1 MWRDLVEHFQ
11 RKSTRCHWRG
21 FVGWNQDEL
30 ERELARWL
38 SIARL
43 VWHCERLCRSW
54 EQARRSQRRMMRSG
68 RVRNWIKFEI
78 FKLKFT
84 VKTQLNLIKEPEQKV
99 SIPSRLL
106 TIKTWWGNCP
116 STATWPPTICGK
128 ISISVLKFKL
138 SMNLWRFLKF
148 AEIISQKTL
157 ENVQKTMKNCK
168 NFMFDRGKLFNDWT
182 PSKIDAKSIDKVFF
196 SMSDKRN

>member
-1 MWRDLVEHFQ
+1 MSHHNSHKWW
-11 RKSTRCHWRG
+11 C
-21 FVGWNQDEL
+21 DET
-30 ERELARWL
+30 WL
-38 SIARL
+38 SIFNENQRDVIGEGLLVEIRMNSNVSWLYDCRL
-43 VWHCERLCRSW
+43 PGWCGIASDYAEAENEFVGVKDAWCALEGL
-54 EQARRSQRRMMRSG
+54 E
-68 RVRNWIKFEI
+68 IEEKFE
-78 FKLKFT
+78 FFELKFT

-148 AEIISQKTL
+148 AEVISQKTL

-168 NFMFDRGKLFNDWT
+168 NFMFDRGKLFND
-182 PSKIDAKSIDKVFF
+182 
-196 SMSDKRN
+196 